1 MIERR
6 IPAIFLN
13 GAQVALG
20 IGCIQLVMSGLGG
33 PHAAQLALSG
43 AVCTSLADVPT
54 TVARTGH
61 RVTAAAALS
70 FLAALA
76 AGLLK
81 PYPLALGGGIALIA
95 FLAMMTM
102 AWGPRAGAVSFAP
115 ILALVFAMALPAGG
129 DVAVNAAWNAA
140 GAAAYIV
147 WSLLAGRLLQP
158 RYRALALSGALAAAA
173 SLLRL
178 RAALLATVPGDAAHA
193 DAMQAWVAGEA
204 ALAERLQTARD
215 FIFAQPDT
223 ARARR
228 DTAILLR
235 AIDLRDVLLASRLD
249 VELLGG
255 DASGRRILGQVAA
268 GLRQVAAQLDAAALA
283 LRDGRAA
290 AAVAAHGLALDAD
303 LARASMACD
312 DPRAR
317 LIPALS
323 DRLHSL
329 VDDAS
334 RILTLLNGG
343 LDAPDE
349 LPLTRAQL
357 QRFVAPEG
365 WPLRA
370 LAAQWHGRSPV
381 LRHAVRSALAL
392 SCAYFIALA
401 LPWASHPH
409 WLVLSVAVVLRGS
422 LEQTLSRRNARVLG
436 TLLGCAG
443 VVALSRSDSPPLLAA
458 VFLLSVGIAHSFVMQ
473 RYWLT
478 ATAATV
484 MALLQSHM
492 VNPGTGF
499 AVGERVA
506 DTLFGAVLAW
516 GFSYVLPSWER
527 RSLPDTIARLLRE
540 LGDYASHALQLRTPD
555 ELAQRLARRQAYDT
569 LGALAAALQRSAAEP
584 QAVQVPAAA
593 VAALLDHGQRLMA
606 HLSVVRMAL
615 SQHGDELAAPAAQQA
630 LATTRES
637 LTAILCSPAAAGP
650 QAADPAEP
658 VAETGPDRPD
668 DLSRLPRESPA
679 DAALPWLLRRLDLLV
694 HDARQ
699 IRRAAAGARVRPRDV
714 AVKPPGSAPQVL

>member
-20 IGCIQLVMSGLGG
+20 IGCIQLAMSLLGG

-54 TVARTGH
+54 TVARTVH
-61 RVTAAAALS
+61 RVTAAAVLS

-115 ILALVFAMALPAGG
+115 ILALVFAMALPTGG
-129 DVAVNAAWNAA
+129 DVAASAAWNAA
-140 GAAAYIV
+140 GGAAYIG

-158 RYRALALSGALAAAA
+158 RYRALALFEALAAAA

-178 RAALLATVPGDAAHA
+178 RAALLATDAGDAAHA
-193 DAMQAWVAGEA
+193 GAMQAWVAGEA

-249 VELLGG
+249 VELLGV
-255 DASGRRILGQVAA
+255 DASGRRVLGQVAA
-268 GLRQVAAQLDAAALA
+268 GLRQVGAQLDAAAVA
-283 LRDGRAA
+283 LRDGQ
-290 AAVAAHGLALDAD
+290 VP
-303 LARASMACD
+303 ASMAARDLGIDPALAPDLTQAPMPGD

-323 DRLHSL
+323 GRLQGL
-329 VDDAS
+329 AEDAR
-334 RILTLLNGG
+334 RILALLNE
-343 LDAPDE
+343 AQESPDE

-392 SCAYFIALA
+392 SAAYFIALA

-436 TLLGCAG
+436 TLLGCAA
-443 VVALSRSDSPPLLAA
+443 VVALSRSDSAPLLAA
-458 VFLLSVGIAHSFVMQ
+458 VFLLSVGIAHSFVLQ

-499 AVGERVA
+499 AVSERVA
-506 DTLFGAVLAW
+506 DTLLGALLAW

-527 RSLPDTIARLLRE
+527 RGLPATIDRLLRE
-540 LGDYASHALQLRTPD
+540 LGDYASHALQLRTQD

-615 SQHGDELAAPAAQQA
+615 SQHGAELATPPTQQA
-630 LATTRES
+630 LARARES
-637 LTAILCSPAAAGP
+637 LAAILCSPTVAGP
-650 QAADPAEP
+650 PAGVPAQKAAD
-658 VAETGPDRPD
+658 TGPDRPD

-679 DAALPWLLRRLDLLV
+679 EAALPWLLRRLDLLV

-699 IRRAAAGARVRPRDV
+699 IRLAAAAARVRSRD
-714 AVKPPGSAPQVL
+714 PPGNTPQVR